1 MFDLELD
8 TFQMDHINFKSTNA
22 LNHDSTTNVPHHI
35 DISLNNV
42 SAVMLVTKNFDSW
55 LVI

>member
-42 SAVMLVTKNFDSW
+42 SAVMLVTKNFD
-55 LVI
+55 L